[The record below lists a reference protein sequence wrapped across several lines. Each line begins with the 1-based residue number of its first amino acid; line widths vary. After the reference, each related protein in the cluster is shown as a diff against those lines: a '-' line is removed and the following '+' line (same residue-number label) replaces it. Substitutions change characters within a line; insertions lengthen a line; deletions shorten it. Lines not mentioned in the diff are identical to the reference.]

1 MRTIDT
7 VSRADVGLLAGRP
20 FLPSPSTQYRVL
32 QSVSV
37 TSALDFQT
45 ALGARLSTLGHVTP
59 GHPGNVDGH
68 NMKTYAR
75 KAMQQS
81 CITQE
86 DRYGKAVRPFSPQD
100 QASKKP
106 LIALAASSG
115 TTGSQ
120 VPHHLAALTRT
131 LRGV

>member
-1 MRTIDT
+1 MRTVAT
-7 VSRADVGLLAGRP
+7 VSRTDCGLLAGLP
-20 FLPSPSTQYRVL
+20 CLPSPSTQYRFL
-32 QSVSV
+32 QSVPGQ
-37 TSALDFQT
+37 SALAFQT
-45 ALGARLSTLGHVTP
+45 ALGQRLVALGHVTP
-59 GHPGNVDGH
+59 GPPMNVDGH
-68 NMKTYAR
+68 NRKPYAR

-81 CITQE
+81 LLTQE